1 MKIKEILA
9 PADYTTKLGERVSYW
24 TYFVG
29 QNIFYN
35 VVTTFMATY
44 LMMNGID
51 LGKIAIVTL
60 IVKIWDA
67 VNDPM
72 FGIIFDKI
80 KFKNKQKCMPW
91 IRISVGLVPITTVL
105 LFIIPSGMAQTGKV
119 QSKPD
124 IPIPALLN
132 RRPIDI
138 SVLRSLTLSVIVVTM
153 L

>member
-1 MKIKEILA
+1 MKIKEIIT

-24 TYFVG
+24 TYFIG

-51 LGKIAIVTL
+51 LGKIALVTL

-72 FGIIFDKI
+72 FGKI
-80 KFKNKQKCMPW
+80 G
-91 IRISVGLVPITTVL
+91 RAHV
-105 LFIIPSGMAQTGKV
+105 
-119 QSKPD
+119 
-124 IPIPALLN
+124 
-132 RRPIDI
+132 
-138 SVLRSLTLSVIVVTM
+138 
-153 L
+153 

>member
-1 MKIKEILA
+1 MKIKEIIA

-24 TYFVG
+24 TYFIG

-51 LGKIAIVTL
+51 LGKIALVTL

-80 KFKNKQKCMPW
+80 NSKTSKNVCLGFVFPPDLF
-91 IRISVGLVPITTVL
+91 RL
-105 LFIIPSGMAQTGKV
+105 LRFFCS
-119 QSKPD
+119 
-124 IPIPALLN
+124 
-132 RRPIDI
+132 
-138 SVLRSLTLSVIVVTM
+138 
-153 L
+153 